1 MVTATAIYCNGA
13 AGLRLAV
20 AGAGAVLLM
29 LLMLISAR
37 L

>member
-1 MVTATAIYCNGA
+1 MATAIYCNGA
-13 AGLRLAV
+13 AGLRLAG

-29 LLMLISAR
+29 LMLMLISAR

>member
-1 MVTATAIYCNGA
+1 MATATAIYCNGA
-13 AGLRLAV
+13 AGLRLAG

-29 LLMLISAR
+29 LMLISAR